1 MAGIGMRKEGLTI
14 RDIAEEMHMSEGY
27 VHKCIRRCWNHI
39 QEKMQGLKDMPHMP
53 KDPSASFGWSIHEPS
68 QPLSFDDHLNEAD
81 DRMYEEKEK
90 YKLTHPAE
98 AGRNFKREK

>member
-1 MAGIGMRKEGLTI
+1 
-14 RDIAEEMHMSEGY
+14 
-27 VHKCIRRCWNHI
+27 
-39 QEKMQGLKDMPHMP
+39 MP